1 MKSSETPYSVA
12 FPYMVTSSRIVPVV
26 VILLVFIIL
35 HPVNS
40 SAHAR
45 ALDISSSF
53 ESTTYLVMPPKGKLS
68 RKRATREG
76 HRTTV
81 KRIAYEVNEQLDT
94 ATVDVLDEYKQA
106 PALHV
111 SKLRQKRESLRAK
124 LGTLKALDEEILSN
138 VEEEEI
144 EDEIREADLVN
155 ELIQLTITRI
165 EDFLEASRPPAKSV
179 DAPKHKTPVS
189 PSVSADS
196 SDVKPSSDSV
206 ESPVRLN
213 VSTEVVPGNFE
224 PSNHSVQLPNSNPA
238 SSSSI
243 QETSPRVKLPKLD
256 MKKFDGEVS
265 TWPTFWD
272 AFESSIHK
280 NPKLAPI
287 DKFNYLNSLLMKPAL
302 DAISGLSLTASNY
315 EEAIAILKKRFG
327 NKQQIINRHMD
338 ILVNVSPVINED
350 TRKLRELYDTLES
363 HVRSLKS
370 LGLPSGSYGS
380 LLSSIIMSKLPQELR
395 LIISREI
402 KDQEW
407 QLDTIMRVLESELEA
422 RERAVC
428 HDESLLSAEGQ
439 AFPTFKMRTT
449 TSALFTKHSGPT
461 CTYCKQSHPSNSCK
475 MVTNP
480 AARKDILI
488 KQGRCFVCLRKDH
501 LSKNCP
507 SKHECFKCKGKHHI
521 SICPSSGN
529 NSTNSRTTPRQEHP
543 QKQSGNYC
551 PSGSNE
557 SGPNSGINSSRA
569 TPTQEEVQNRSR
581 NSKQNLAALYVS
593 ASTPVLLQTANALT
607 FKPGNSATK
616 AKARLILDSGSQRTY
631 VSARLRDHLNLPAES
646 SQRISIKTFGS
657 TKENVQCVDVVRLC
671 VATDQG
677 EGVELSAFVVPIICD
692 PLQSQYIA
700 EATHS
705 YAHLTGLKL
714 ADYGTGEDSVEVDIL
729 VGSDQYWSLV
739 SGRVVRGEHGPIAIE
754 TKLGW
759 VLSGP
764 IPEEIQVNR
773 QQSNLV
779 ATHVLKS
786 AVNPVDVTDETLDG
800 NLRTFWE
807 LESLGIKPRTLY
819 EEFQEQ
825 ISFKNNRYEVHLPWK
840 TPHPS
845 LPDNYELSR
854 KRLENLLKR
863 LRQEPEVLKEYDSVI
878 KEQLQTGIVEV
889 VEKPSEGEVG
899 RVHYIPHHAVIRTD
913 KSTTKLRVVYDASAK
928 SDGVALNDCVYSGP
942 PLAENIF
949 DVLLRFRIN
958 QVALIGDVEKA
969 FLMVGMAEEDR
980 DVLRFLWVDD
990 IDKFSPE
997 IVVLRFTRVVFGVSS
1012 SPFLLNATIKHHVEQ
1027 YKEADCEFVEKFL
1040 RSIYVDDLS
1049 SGASEVDAAYE
1060 LYLKSKLRLAE
1071 GGFNLRKF
1079 VSNCPELTNRIQ
1091 YNETRRSNIG
1101 TSSVEP
1107 GHAQS
1112 SQALLEGNAVSEEDE
1127 TYAKSMLGGVDE
1139 TTSVEQKVL
1148 GVRWNP
1154 SKDVFIFDLTEIANH
1169 ARDLQP
1175 TKRNVVSV
1183 AAKFYD
1189 PFGFLSPVII
1199 EFKLFFQELCK
1210 TKIGWDDPLSGNLLK
1225 IWLKLLN
1232 GLEGVTALSLPRC
1245 YFQGIQDK
1253 VVSCSLHGFG
1263 DASTKAYAAVIY
1275 LHVTTTVGG
1284 YVKLVASKSRVAP
1297 VKELTIPR
1305 LELLAALVLARLIT
1319 HVKEALELDVTITN
1333 MTCWT
1338 DSRVT
1343 LFWIKGEEREWK
1355 QFVRNRVNEI
1365 RNLVPP
1371 SRWQHCNGKDNPADI
1386 PSRGLSPV
1394 ELSKCPLWQEGPKW
1408 LTCFTEDTN
1417 SVFNSTH
1424 IPEECF
1430 VEMRAEEKVK
1440 CQTSSLLLAAT
1451 EPCGI
1456 AQIMKA
1462 EDFSDLRRLLR
1473 VTALVL
1479 KFVRTMKSSLK
1490 KDISSQSESAAQDIM
1505 GDAEIMWIKEVQKSL
1520 SKNPKFEIWRKQFG
1534 IFTDSQGIMRC
1545 NGRLSKADLPSSIK
1559 HPVLLDKGHHITSL
1573 IVQDSHKRVMH
1584 GGVKLTLTE
1593 LRARFWIVQGRQ
1605 FVKKLL
1611 YKCVICRKLEGRPYR
1626 APPSPPLPEFRV
1638 KECPPFAYTGVD
1650 FAGPLYVK
1658 NHTGPQQK
1666 VWICL
1671 YTCCVTRA
1679 IHLDLV
1685 PSLTTSAFLRSL
1697 RRFSARRGTPLLMV
1711 SDNGK
1716 TFKSAARE
1724 IKQLMNDPEVKQYF
1738 AKARMKWSFNLE
1750 KAPWWGGIF
1759 ERLVRSVKRCLKKTI
1774 GGAILAY
1781 EELLTV
1787 VVEVESILNC
1797 RPLSYVSSEDPEE
1810 PLTPSHLLCGRRL
1823 MSLPDS
1829 NTSDSPDYDIDV
1841 QPQDLSRRMQHLSNI
1856 LNHFWKRWRNEY
1868 LIELRNAH
1876 RHQSQNDASTAISI
1890 GDVVIVHEENQPRGK
1905 WRVGKVLDLIAGADS
1920 CVRGAVVEVRSKGG
1934 KSVKLKRPVQ
1944 RLYPLEIQCEVPV
1957 RQVSDDCSSQN
1968 PDPVT
1973 TEVEKPVVRQSRPRR
1988 AAAVEADRRRKTW
2001 LEDLN

>member
-1 MKSSETPYSVA
+1 M
-12 FPYMVTSSRIVPVV
+12 
-26 VILLVFIIL
+26 FIIL
-35 HPVNS
+35 HPDNS
-40 SAHAR
+40 CSNAR
-45 ALDISSSF
+45 ALDLDISSVSSF
-53 ESTTYLVMPPKGKLS
+53 SESTTYQAMPPKKLS

-81 KRIAYEVNEQLDT
+81 KRIAYEVNEQLE
-94 ATVDVLDEYKQA
+94 ASTVDVNLDENKQA
-106 PALHV
+106 SAKLV
-111 SKLRQKRESLRAK
+111 SKLRQQRESLRAK
-124 LGTLKALDEEILSN
+124 LGTLKVLDEEILSN

-155 ELIQLTITRI
+155 ELVQLTITRI
-165 EDFLEASRPPAKSV
+165 EDFLESSRPPTKTKSV
-179 DAPKHKTPVS
+179 DAPKQKTEKTPVS
-189 PSVSADS
+189 PSESADP
-196 SDVKPSSDSV
+196 SDVKLSADSV
-206 ESPVRLN
+206 ESPVSLN
-213 VSTEVVPGNFE
+213 VSAEVFPGNFE
-224 PSNHSVQLPNSNPA
+224 PSNHSVQLPNPA
-238 SSSSI
+238 VDSSV
-243 QETSPRVKLPKLD
+243 QGTGPQVKLPKLD
-256 MKKFDGEVS
+256 LKKFNGEVS

-370 LGLPSGSYGS
+370 LGLPSNSYGS
-380 LLSSIIMSKLPQELR
+380 LLSSITMTKLPQDLR

-407 QLDTIMRVLESELEA
+407 QLDTIMRVLENELEA
-422 RERAVC
+422 RECAAL
-428 HDESLLSAEGQ
+428 HDESQLSAQGV
-439 AFPTFKMRTT
+439 AFPSFQMRTT
-449 TSALFTKHSGPT
+449 ASSLFTKHSGPT

-507 SKHECFKCKGKHHI
+507 SKHQCFKCKGKHHI
-521 SICPSSGN
+521 SICPSNG
-529 NSTNSRTTPRQEHP
+529 TNTSRTTPKQEHA
-543 QKQSGNYC
+543 QKQSGNNH
-551 PSGSNE
+551 PSSDNDAGL
-557 SGPNSGINSSRA
+557 NSGVDSSRVPPA
-569 TPTQEEVQNRSR
+569 LEPTQNRSR
-581 NSKQNLAALYVS
+581 NSRQNLTALYVS
-593 ASTPVLLQTANALT
+593 ATTPVLLQTANALT
-607 FKPGNSATK
+607 YNPRNSAAK
-616 AKARLILDSGSQRTY
+616 VKARLILDSGSQRTY
-631 VSARLRDHLNLPAES
+631 VSARLREHLNLPAES

-657 TKENVQCVDVVRLC
+657 TKENSQCVDVVRLC

-692 PLQSQYIA
+692 PLQSQSIA
-700 EATHS
+700 QATQT
-705 YAHLTGLKL
+705 YAHLSGLKL
-714 ADYGTGEDSVEVDIL
+714 ADQGTYEDEVEVDIL

-739 SGRVVRGEHGPIAIE
+739 SGRVVRGEHGPTAIE

-764 IPEEIQVNR
+764 IPEGIQVDS

-779 ATHVLKS
+779 TTHVLKT
-786 AVNPVDVTDETLDG
+786 AVNPIDVTNETLDG

-807 LESLGIKPRTLY
+807 LESLGIKPKTLY

-825 ISFKNNRYEVHLPWK
+825 ISFKDNRYEVHLPWK
-840 TPHPS
+840 MPHPP
-845 LPDNYELSR
+845 LPDNYELSL
-854 KRLENLLKR
+854 KRLSNLLKR
-863 LRQEPEVLKEYDSVI
+863 LNQEPEVLKEYDSVI
-878 KEQLQTGIVEV
+878 KEQLRKGIVEV
-889 VEKPSEGEVG
+889 VEKPDEGEVG
-899 RVHYIPHHAVIRTD
+899 KTHYLPHHAVVRRE
-913 KSTTKLRVVYDASAK
+913 KATTRLRVVYDASAR
-928 SDGVALNDCVYSGP
+928 SDGVALNDCVYTGP
-942 PLAENIF
+942 PLTENIF
-949 DVLLRFRIN
+949 DVLLRFRVN
-958 QVALIGDVEKA
+958 QVALTGDVEKA
-969 FLMVGMAEEDR
+969 FLMVRMTEEDR

-990 IDKFSPE
+990 IDKPSPE

-1012 SPFLLNATIKHHVEQ
+1012 SPFLLNATIKHHIEQ
-1027 YKEADCEFVEKFL
+1027 YKEADPEFVEKFL

-1049 SGASEVDAAYE
+1049 SGAPEVDEAYE

-1079 VSNCPELTNRIQ
+1079 VSNCPELTRRIQ
-1091 YNETRRSNIG
+1091 CNETGRSD
-1101 TSSVEP
+1101 TDASSVEP
-1107 GHAQS
+1107 EHAKS
-1112 SQALLEGNAVSEEDE
+1112 PQALSEGNVVSEEDE
-1127 TYAKSMLGGVDE
+1127 TYAKSMLRGVEE
-1139 TTSVEQKVL
+1139 TSSSEQKVL
-1148 GVRWNP
+1148 GVHWNP
-1154 SKDVFIFDLTEIANH
+1154 LKDVFTFDLTEIANY

-1189 PFGFLSPVII
+1189 PLGFLSPIVI

-1210 TKIGWDDPLSGNLLK
+1210 TKIGWDEALNGNLLK
-1225 IWLKLLN
+1225 TWRKLLN
-1232 GLEGVTALSLPRC
+1232 GLEDVTAFSLPRC
-1245 YFQGIQDK
+1245 YFQVIREK

-1263 DASTKAYAAVIY
+1263 DASSKAYAAVIY
-1275 LHVTTTVGG
+1275 LHVTTSQGN
-1284 YVKLVASKSRVAP
+1284 YARLVASKSRVAP
-1297 VKELTIPR
+1297 VKNLTIPR

-1333 MTCWT
+1333 LSCWT

-1343 LFWIKGEEREWK
+1343 LCWIKGEEREWK
-1355 QFVRNRVNEI
+1355 QFVQNRVDEI
-1365 RNLVPP
+1365 RTLVPA

-1386 PSRGLSPV
+1386 PSRGSSPLKLSQ
-1394 ELSKCPLWQEGPKW
+1394 CPLWMEGPKW
-1408 LTCFTEDTN
+1408 LTSITEDTK

-1424 IPEECF
+1424 VPEECLAE
-1430 VEMRAEEKVK
+1430 VRAEEKVK
-1440 CQTSSLLLAAT
+1440 CQTSSLFLSAT

-1456 AQIMKA
+1456 AQIMEA
-1462 EDFSDLRRLLR
+1462 EDFSDLQRLLR
-1473 VTALVL
+1473 VSALVL
-1479 KFVRTMKSSLK
+1479 KFVRIMKSLLK
-1490 KDISSQSESAAQDIM
+1490 KDVSSPSETDAQDM
-1505 GDAEIMWIKEVQKSL
+1505 AKAETMWIKEVQKSL
-1520 SKNPKFEIWRKQFG
+1520 SKNPKFKIWEKQFG

-1545 NGRLSKADLPSSIK
+1545 NGRLSKADLSASIK
-1559 HPVLLDKGHHITSL
+1559 HPILLDKGHHITSL

-1593 LRARFWIVQGRQ
+1593 LRARFWIIQGRQ
-1605 FVKKLL
+1605 FVRKLL
-1611 YKCVICRKLEGRPYR
+1611 YKCVICRKLEGRPYQ

-1658 NHTGPQQK
+1658 NQTGPQQK

-1685 PSLTTSAFLRSL
+1685 PNLTTSAFLRSL

-1716 TFKSAARE
+1716 TFKSAAQE
-1724 IKQLMNDPEVKQYF
+1724 IKRLMNDPGVKQYL

-1750 KAPWWGGIF
+1750 RAPWWGGIF

-1774 GGAILAY
+1774 GGAILTY

-1829 NTSDSPDYDIDV
+1829 NTSDSQDYDIDV
-1841 QPQDLSRRMQHLSNI
+1841 QPQDLSRRTQHLSNV
-1856 LNHFWKRWRNEY
+1856 LNHFWKRWQNEY

-1890 GDVVIVHEENQPRGK
+1890 GDVVVVHEENQLRGN
-1905 WRVGKVLDLIAGADS
+1905 WRLGKILDLIAGADS
-1920 CVRGAVVEVRSKGG
+1920 CIRGAVVEVRSKGG

-1957 RQVSDDCSSQN
+1957 QQASQDHSSQH

-1973 TEVEKPVVRQSRPRR
+1973 CTTEVERPVAGQSCPRR